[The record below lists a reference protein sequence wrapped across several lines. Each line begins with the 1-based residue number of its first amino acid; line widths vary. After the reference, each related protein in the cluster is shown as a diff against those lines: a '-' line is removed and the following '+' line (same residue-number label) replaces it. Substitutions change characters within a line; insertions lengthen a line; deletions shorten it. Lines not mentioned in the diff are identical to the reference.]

1 MQEIYDYI
9 NQYPDK
15 KFHIIEID
23 NIVFLVKE
31 ISWKEGLE
39 IDARSFRKKE
49 DVVYQNTEFEK
60 REILKIAIVKAYDK
74 EADITLTRKIESNVL
89 EFLDHVSVEKLWVE
103 YQNYLYLS
111 ADEANFFYSSTK
123 KYFDPNNA
131 ETFPVH
137 PLIIEVDYMTRGIVS
152 MSTKEFSNLSMK
164 EFETIQIIIATK
176 NEVGR
181 NQMSELT
188 DNLDWKS

>member
-1 MQEIYDYI
+1 MQEIYDHI

-15 KFHIIEID
+15 KFHIVEID
-23 NIVFLVKE
+23 NIAFLVKE

-49 DVVYQNTEFEK
+49 DLVYQNTEFEK

-74 EADITLTRKIESNVL
+74 EAGITLTRKIESNVL
-89 EFLDHVSVEKLWVE
+89 EFLDHVLVEKLWVE
-103 YQNYLYLS
+103 YQKYLFLS
-111 ADEANFFYSSTK
+111 ADEANFYYTSTK
-123 KYFDPNNA
+123 KYFDPNNS

-164 EFETIQIIIATK
+164 EFETMQIIIATK

-181 NQMSELT
+181 NEMSELV
-188 DNLDWKS
+188 DNLD

>member
-1 MQEIYDYI
+1 MQEIYDHI

-15 KFHIIEID
+15 KFHIVEID
-23 NIVFLVKE
+23 NIAFLVKE

-49 DVVYQNTEFEK
+49 DLVYQNTEFEK

-89 EFLDHVSVEKLWVE
+89 EFLDHVLVEKLWVE
-103 YQNYLYLS
+103 YQKYLFLS
-111 ADEANFFYSSTK
+111 ADEANFYYTSTK
-123 KYFDPNNA
+123 KYFDPNNS

-181 NQMSELT
+181 NEMNELT
-188 DNLDWKS
+188 DQLD

>member
-1 MQEIYDYI
+1 MQEIYDHI

-15 KFHIIEID
+15 KFHIVEID
-23 NIVFLVKE
+23 NIAFLVKE

-49 DVVYQNTEFEK
+49 DLVYQNTEFEK

-89 EFLDHVSVEKLWVE
+89 EFLDHVLVEKLWVE
-103 YQNYLYLS
+103 YQKYLFLS
-111 ADEANFFYSSTK
+111 ADEANFYYTSTK
-123 KYFDPNNA
+123 KYFDPNNS

-164 EFETIQIIIATK
+164 EFETMQIIIATK

-181 NQMSELT
+181 NEMSELV
-188 DNLDWKS
+188 DNLD

>member
-1 MQEIYDYI
+1 MQEIYDHI

-49 DVVYQNTEFEK
+49 DLVYQNTEFEK

-74 EADITLTRKIESNVL
+74 EAEITLTRKIESNVL
-89 EFLDHVSVEKLWVE
+89 EFLDHVLVEKLWVE
-103 YQNYLYLS
+103 YQKYLFLS
-111 ADEANFFYSSTK
+111 ADEANFYYTSTK
-123 KYFDPNNA
+123 KYFDPNNS

-181 NQMSELT
+181 NEMNELT
-188 DNLDWKS
+188 DQLD

>member
-1 MQEIYDYI
+1 MQEIYDHI

-49 DVVYQNTEFEK
+49 DLVYQNTEFEK

-89 EFLDHVSVEKLWVE
+89 EFLDHVLVEKLWVE
-103 YQNYLYLS
+103 YQKYLFLS
-111 ADEANFFYSSTK
+111 ADEANFYYTSTK
-123 KYFDPNNA
+123 KYFDPNNS

-181 NQMSELT
+181 NEMSDLT
-188 DNLDWKS
+188 EHLD

>member
-1 MQEIYDYI
+1 MQEIYDHI

-49 DVVYQNTEFEK
+49 DLVYQNTEFEK

-74 EADITLTRKIESNVL
+74 EAEITLTRKIESNVL
-89 EFLDHVSVEKLWVE
+89 EFLDHVLVEKLWVE
-103 YQNYLYLS
+103 YQKYLFLS
-111 ADEANFFYSSTK
+111 ADEANFYYTSTK
-123 KYFDPNNA
+123 KYFDPNNS

-181 NQMSELT
+181 NEMSDLT
-188 DNLDWKS
+188 EHLD

>member
-188 DNLDWKS
+188 DNLD

>member
-15 KFHIIEID
+15 KFHIIEIE

-111 ADEANFFYSSTK
+111 ADEANFFYTSTK

-164 EFETIQIIIATK
+164 EFGTIQIIIATK

-188 DNLDWKS
+188 DNLD

>member
-1 MQEIYDYI
+1 MQEIYDLI

-15 KFHIIEID
+15 KFHVIEID
-23 NIVFLVKE
+23 DIVFLVRE

-49 DVVYQNTEFEK
+49 DLIYQNTEYEK
-60 REILKIAIVKAYDK
+60 REILKIAITKAFDK
-74 EADITLTRKIESNVL
+74 KANITISSKYESNIL
-89 EFLDHVSVEKLWVE
+89 EYLDHVLVEKLWVE
-103 YQNYLYLS
+103 YQNYLFLS

-181 NQMSELT
+181 NEMNELT
-188 DNLDWKS
+188 DQLD

>member
-1 MQEIYDYI
+1 MQEIYDHI

-31 ISWKEGLE
+31 IYWKEGLE

-49 DVVYQNTEFEK
+49 DLVYQNTEFEK

-74 EADITLTRKIESNVL
+74 EAEITLTRKIESNVL
-89 EFLDHVSVEKLWVE
+89 EFLDHVLVEKLWVE
-103 YQNYLYLS
+103 YQKYLFLS
-111 ADEANFFYSSTK
+111 ADEANFYYTSTK
-123 KYFDPNNA
+123 KYFDPNNS

-181 NQMSELT
+181 NEMSDLT
-188 DNLDWKS
+188 EHLD

>member
-89 EFLDHVSVEKLWVE
+89 EFLDHISVEKLWVE

-181 NQMSELT
+181 NEMSELT
-188 DNLDWKS
+188 DNLD

>member
-1 MQEIYDYI
+1 MQEIYDHI

-49 DVVYQNTEFEK
+49 DLVYQNTEFEK

-74 EADITLTRKIESNVL
+74 EAEITLTRKIESNVL
-89 EFLDHVSVEKLWVE
+89 EFLDHILVEKLWVE
-103 YQNYLYLS
+103 YQKYLFLS
-111 ADEANFFYSSTK
+111 ADEANFYYTSTK
-123 KYFDPNNA
+123 KYFDPNNS

-181 NQMSELT
+181 NEMSDLT
-188 DNLDWKS
+188 EHLD